1 MTYQQ
6 ILEMEDEF
14 NKKIADLVISISD
27 IAIYVVD
34 VKQFTTIDQL
44 INVEKKANDLI
55 GRTVEF
61 FNKYKKR
68 SSLGKHSLIDSVH

>member
-34 VKQFTTIDQL
+34 VKQFATMAQL
-44 INVEKKANDLI
+44 IEVIKEAN
-55 GRTVEF
+55 G
-61 FNKYKKR
+61 
-68 SSLGKHSLIDSVH
+68 